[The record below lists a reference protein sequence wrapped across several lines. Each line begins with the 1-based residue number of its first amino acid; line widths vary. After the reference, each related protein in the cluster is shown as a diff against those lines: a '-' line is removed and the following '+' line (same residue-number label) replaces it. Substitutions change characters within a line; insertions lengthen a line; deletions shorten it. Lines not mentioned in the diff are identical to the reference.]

1 MKRKIKAYLFRL
13 LGQENYLKL
22 LNRGFFFLYRMGYLK
37 SNESYQY
44 HYFARRLIKKGDT
57 VVDIGAN
64 LGYFTRLFSEWVGDS
79 GEVIAIEPVPLY
91 NKIINWACRYRKNI
105 TFLPYALGKEN
116 KKVHLVTPDHFG
128 YLRTGLPHIY
138 DEQLNKPLTD
148 YEFSFEAE
156 MKKAN
161 DLLAGFKKIDYLKCD
176 IEGYEEVVI
185 PEIMPVLQKFKPVIQ
200 IETWGEHK
208 PVVETALNQAGFEK
222 YYLKNGQ
229 LKKAVV
235 GEDDPDG
242 DLIFIH
248 KDKQYVTHSIPAR

>member
-1 MKRKIKAYLFRL
+1 MKKTIKAYLFRL

-22 LNRGFFFLYRMGYLK
+22 LNRGFFFLYSTGLLK
-37 SNESYQY
+37 SDEGYKY
-44 HYFARRLIKKGDT
+44 HYYAKRLIKEGDT

-64 LGYFTRLFSEWVGDS
+64 LGYFTKLFSKWVGDK
-79 GEVIAIEPVPLY
+79 GRVIAIEPVPLY
-91 NKIINWACRYRKNI
+91 TKIIRWTCKSRKNI
-105 TFLPYALGKEN
+105 TLFPYALGKEN

-138 DEQLNKPLTD
+138 DEKNNKALSE

-161 DLLAGFKKIDYLKCD
+161 ELFESFEKIDYLKCD

-185 PEIMPVLQKFKPVIQ
+185 PEILPVLERFKPTIQ
-200 IETWGEHK
+200 IETWGSHK
-208 PVVETALNQAGFEK
+208 PIVEAALTSAGFEK
-222 YYLKNGQ
+222 YYLEGGS
-229 LKKAVV
+229 LKKAVA
-235 GEDDPDG
+235 GTEDAPG

-248 KDKQYVTHSIPAR
+248 KANAL